1 MPRYHVRID
10 TRLSPSVFGGEP
22 GNEASPWLAPGYSL
36 LAKAVSSAV
45 SVVKVQGGAATNRVR
60 REISVS
66 VATRVATNGP
76 FW

>member
-1 MPRYHVRID
+1 M
-10 TRLSPSVFGGEP
+10 
-22 GNEASPWLAPGYSL
+22 AAAPARHSL
-36 LAKAVSSAV
+36 LAKAVSLLQKADR
-45 SVVKVQGGAATNRVR
+45 VQGRAATNRVR